1 MHRLQYLIA
10 VSSILFSLLIGFN
23 CLFGTYGIRDTAEV
37 KASIARMKENEDVLK
52 KISATLSA
60 MKNDYASDD
69 FCLLEG
75 RKLSMYMS
83 DDVAV
88 QIDGYTKKGLSE
100 EYGNITVVSRPSDSS
115 VIRVLYSIAG
125 SVAFFSFLI
134 YSIFGGAVRG
144 ERKPDYSR
152 PFRSYHSGSR

>member
-10 VSSILFSLLIGFN
+10 ISSVLFSLLISVN
-23 CLFGTYGIRDTAEV
+23 CLFGTYGLRDIAEV
-37 KASIARMKENEDVLK
+37 RASIVRMKENEAVLK
-52 KISATLSA
+52 NISATLSA

-75 RKLSMYMS
+75 RKLSMYMT

-88 QIDGYTKKGLSE
+88 QIDGYTKKGISE

-115 VIRVLYSIAG
+115 IIRILYSLAG

-134 YSIFGGAVRG
+134 FSVWGGRVSHGSKNNYR
-144 ERKPDYSR
+144 RQI
-152 PFRSYHSGSR
+152 RSYHSGSR